1 MSEVIVITGAAGLL
15 GFHLAQHYLQK
26 DDVVIGVD
34 NLITGTSKNIHDLQL
49 YPTFQFIRHS
59 VEDDW
64 YAVEQFLKVQNLSE
78 VKYVFHFASIAEP
91 NKFQSHFQEIM
102 RANSIGTMNALDFSK
117 KYKARLIYASSS
129 EIYGNI
135 PTGVVSEKEFGH
147 VNSVGVR
154 SCYNESKRFSESLI
168 SHMNRVYKTQ
178 HGVVRI
184 FNTYGPRMNP
194 LDTRVIMAMINWAL
208 WNKNIQIYG
217 NDSRTRS
224 FCYVDDLVQGVVDY
238 AASNIVDPMNLGN
251 DTEISIVDL
260 ADKII
265 KLCRSKSQIAF
276 QPARID
282 EVAKRKPSLEFA
294 KQTIGFKAGISL
306 DQGLMKTIEFLKKNA
321 QPRFQ
326 TASQQGKINHGQNTE
341 QIS

>member
-1 MSEVIVITGAAGLL
+1 MSEVIVITGAAGFL

-26 DDVVIGVD
+26 NYVVIGVD
-34 NLITGTSKNIHDLQL
+34 NLITGTSKNVHDLQL

-64 YAVEQFLKVQNLSE
+64 YVVEQFLKVQNLLK

-91 NKFQSHFQEIM
+91 NKFQTHFPEIM
-102 RANSIGTMNALDFSK
+102 KANSIGTMNALEFSK
-117 KYKARLIYASSS
+117 KYGARLIYASSS

-135 PTGVVSEKEFGH
+135 PTAAVSEKEFGH

-168 SHMNRVYKTQ
+168 SHTNRVYRTQ

-194 LDTRVIMAMINWAL
+194 ADTRVVIAMINWAL
-208 WNKNIQIYG
+208 WNKDILIYG
-217 NDSRTRS
+217 NDNRTRS
-224 FCYVDDLVQGVVDY
+224 FCYVDDLVNGIVSY
-238 AASNIVDPMNLGN
+238 AASNIVEPMNLGN
-251 DTEISIVDL
+251 DTETSIVDL
-260 ADKII
+260 AKKII
-265 KLCRSKSQIAF
+265 LLCRSQSQIGF

-282 EVAKRKPSLEFA
+282 EVAQRKPSLEFA
-294 KQTIGFKAGISL
+294 KQSLGFKAGVSL
-306 DQGLMKTIEFLKKNA
+306 DHGLVKTIEFLKKNA
-321 QPRFQ
+321 QTRFQ
-326 TASQQGKINHGQNTE
+326 TASQYGKVHHGQNSE
-341 QIS
+341 QIG